1 MSSSASAR
9 LKALFAV
16 ILWGGSIPSTK
27 VAISQAS
34 VPTVLWL
41 RFGIA
46 VLVLFTFLALRK
58 KLRLLSLRETLIF
71 ATLGFIGVFF
81 HNSIQGAALQSL
93 SAGMSGLIIAAN
105 PIAIAL
111 LGALILGERLNRKTI
126 AGILLAALGV
136 LVIMSKGSLS
146 TFSGRGIARG
156 EIFMV
161 FSVFSWGLFSV
172 LSRKALQNREPA
184 LAMGYVLLFG
194 WLYSTIPFFWT
205 EGYREIPSI
214 AASGWGNILFLG
226 VFCSAAAYLFWYDA
240 LRELQAS
247 EVGVFLYVNPVVAV
261 TLSALFLGELLTPSM
276 IAGGALVFLGV
287 WFVNRR
293 RR

>member
-1 MSSSASAR
+1 MSPSASAR
-9 LKALFAV
+9 LKALLAV
-16 ILWGGSIPSTK
+16 ILWGGSLPSTK
-27 VAISQAS
+27 VAVSQAS

-41 RFGIA
+41 RFGTA
-46 VLVLFTFLALRK
+46 VVVLFVFLALRK

-71 ATLGFIGVFF
+71 AALGFIGVFF
-81 HNSIQGAALQSL
+81 HNSVQGAALQSL
-93 SAGMSGLIIAAN
+93 SAGTSGLIVAAN

-111 LGALILGERLNRKTI
+111 LGALLLGERLNGRKI
-126 AGILLAALGV
+126 AGILVAAFGV

-146 TFSGRGIARG
+146 FSGRGFAAG

-161 FSVFSWGLFSV
+161 LSVFSWGLFSV
-172 LSRKALQNREPA
+172 LSRKALQKSEPS
-184 LAMGYVLLFG
+184 LAMGYTILFG
-194 WLYSTIPFFWT
+194 WLYSSVPFFWT
-205 EGYREIPSI
+205 GGYREIPAI
-214 AASGWGNILFLG
+214 APSGWANILFLG

-240 LRELQAS
+240 LRELPAS

-261 TLSALFLGELLTPSM
+261 TLSVLFLGEPMTLSM

-293 RR
+293 RQ